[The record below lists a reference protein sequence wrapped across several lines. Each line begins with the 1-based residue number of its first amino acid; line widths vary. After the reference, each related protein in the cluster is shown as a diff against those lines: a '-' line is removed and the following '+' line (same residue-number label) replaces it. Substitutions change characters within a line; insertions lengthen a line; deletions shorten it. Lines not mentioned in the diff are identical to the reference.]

1 MLKEVR
7 FRYQHEGCW
16 LQETTERHPSVM
28 LVASSVYLN
37 GAEVHM
43 NVTVHAPDA
52 AAVQQAAAEWKR
64 DKRIKKVTQLSDGP
78 RGVRFHVAYS
88 SPHSIYGHILQHTP
102 VALGSIRFANGV
114 EHYQITG
121 ESPELQDL
129 LKVLGEKG
137 KVEVLS
143 IREAHDVE
151 SEEAAGG
158 PSPTAGLTDKQ
169 IEALVL
175 AHQEGYY
182 QWPRVRSASELAQH
196 LGLSSSAFL
205 DHLRHAEAKLIG
217 SIMGDLA
224 LREPGRIEAIRS
236 RSKAG
241 KATRDA
247 KAKAKAP
254 VAKPSVAAR

>member
-1 MLKEVR
+1 VLKEVR
-7 FRYQHEGCW
+7 FRYRHDGCW
-16 LQETTERHPSVM
+16 LQETTERHPNIM
-28 LVASSVYLN
+28 LVASAVYMV
-37 GAEVHM
+37 GDEVHM

-52 AAVQQAAAEWKR
+52 AAVAKAFAEWKK
-64 DKRIKKVTQLSDGP
+64 DPRIKKVQQLSEGP
-78 RGVRFHVAYS
+78 RGARFHVAYS
-88 SPHSIYGHILQHTP
+88 SPHSIYVHILQHTP
-102 VALGSIRFANGV
+102 VALGAIRFSQGV

-121 ESPELQDL
+121 ASPDLQDL

-143 IREAHDVE
+143 IREAQELEAEE
-151 SEEAAGG
+151 SGGAGPG
-158 PSPTAGLTDKQ
+158 PTSGLTDKQ

-182 QWPRVRSASELAQH
+182 QWPRVRSASDLAEH

-224 LREPGRIEAIRS
+224 IREPGRIESIRS
-236 RSKAG
+236 RAKVGKAG
-241 KATRDA
+241 REAAKG
-247 KAKAKAP
+247 KAKS
-254 VAKPSVAAR
+254 AKPVTSR

>member
-16 LQETTERHPSVM
+16 LQETTERHTSVM
-28 LVASSVYLN
+28 LVASAVYLS
-37 GAEVHM
+37 GDEVHM

-52 AAVQQAAAEWKR
+52 AAVAQAAAEWKR
-64 DKRIKKVTQLSDGP
+64 DRRIKKVTQLSEGP
-78 RGVRFHVAYS
+78 RGARFHVAYTS
-88 SPHSIYGHILQHTP
+88 EHSIYGQILEHSP
-102 VALGSIRFANGV
+102 VGLGSIRFSGGI

-121 ESPELQDL
+121 ESPDLQDL
-129 LKVLGEKG
+129 LKVLGAKG

-143 IREAHDVE
+143 IREAQDVE
-151 SEEAAGG
+151 GEEVQ
-158 PSPTAGLTDKQ
+158 PSPTTGLTDKQ

-224 LREPGRIEAIRS
+224 LREPGRIESIKS
-236 RSKAG
+236 RSKVG
-241 KATRDA
+241 KATREA
-247 KAKAKAP
+247 KSKAKAA
-254 VAKPSVAAR
+254 ATVAAR